1 MASNS
6 FEFCCRVL
14 PHASVPEVLSE
25 IIEYLREHPGWSE
38 VELMALFAPIIARID
53 ALENEVNA
61 LKGGG

>member
-6 FEFCCRVL
+6 FDCCCCVL

-25 IIEYLREHPGWSE
+25 IIKYLNEHPGWSE
-38 VELMALFAPIIARID
+38 AELMALFAPIIQRIQ

-61 LKGGG
+61 LKGG